1 MQKRRKHVVLI
12 SPLLVYF
19 IVFFFAPMIVLFV
32 YSFWKTTTTGLV
44 PAFTLK
50 NYANIFSRA
59 LYPVVISRSIQIGF
73 VTAVLCVLISYPV
86 AFSLT
91 FKYKRLQDFVLYLIL
106 VSLFSSYLVRV
117 YAWKTILGNNGLI
130 NQILKYLGL
139 IKEPLSFLL
148 YSPTAVIITLVF
160 IQIPF
165 TILPIF
171 SSLQNINVDLIEAA
185 RDLGAGRWST
195 FFKVVLPLSMPGVIT
210 GFTFAFVIS
219 AGDYVTPQMVGGTK
233 GTMVGRIIQDQF
245 GLTYNWPFG
254 SALAYF
260 MIISLIMIVNIVIW
274 VLKAFK
280 LRRAQPR

>member
-1 MQKRRKHVVLI
+1 MAKGRKHVVLI
-12 SPLLVYF
+12 SPLLAYF
-19 IVFFFAPMIVLFV
+19 TILFFVPMIVLFV

-44 PAFTLK
+44 PTFTLK
-50 NYANIFSRA
+50 NYAGIFSRA
-59 LYPVVISRSIQIGF
+59 LYPVVIARSIQIGF

-171 SSLQNINVDLIEAA
+171 SSLQNISVDLIEAA
-185 RDLGAGRWST
+185 RDLGAGRFST

-260 MIISLIMIVNIVIW
+260 MIISLIMIINILIW

-280 LRRAQPR
+280 LRRGQQG